1 MNIHQRYLTVEEMKP
16 LISNVLQQEFAA
28 FGYKDARVREDETFD
43 GMQIIRVNADVERP
57 VSAEILIAT
66 GSTLQNVLRDKRE
79 ERVVF
84 LSAPGPAS
92 DLDNN
97 QEDEDLL

>member
-1 MNIHQRYLTVEEMKP
+1 MNIHARYLTIEEIKP
-16 LISNVLQQEFAA
+16 LISNVLQREFEA
-28 FGYKDARVREDETFD
+28 FGYKGAQVSEDETFD
-43 GMQIIRVNADVERP
+43 GLQIIRVNADVERP
-57 VSAEILIAT
+57 VSAEVLIST
-66 GSTLQNVLRDKRE
+66 GSNLQNALRDKRD

-92 DLDNN
+92 DLDRT